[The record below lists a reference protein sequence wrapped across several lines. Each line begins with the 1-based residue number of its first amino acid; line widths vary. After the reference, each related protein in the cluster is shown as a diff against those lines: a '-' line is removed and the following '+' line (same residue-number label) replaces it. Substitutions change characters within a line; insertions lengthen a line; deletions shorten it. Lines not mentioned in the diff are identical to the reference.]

1 MEEHLPGLD
10 HSCPAILEK
19 CLYTCTP
26 DSQPIM
32 DTMAAIPGLVIGCG
46 FSGSGFKHSPASGR
60 MLALLAL
67 GRESQLPESFQLEK
81 CKLARFQG

>member
-10 HSCPAILEK
+10 HRTPAILEK

-26 DSQPIM
+26 DSQPII
-32 DTMAAIPGLVIGCG
+32 DRVTSIPGLVIGCG
-46 FSGSGFKHSPASGR
+46 FSGSGFKHSPASGW

-67 GRESQLPESFQLEK
+67 GREREIPDSFQLAK
-81 CKLARFQG
+81 YQLGRF